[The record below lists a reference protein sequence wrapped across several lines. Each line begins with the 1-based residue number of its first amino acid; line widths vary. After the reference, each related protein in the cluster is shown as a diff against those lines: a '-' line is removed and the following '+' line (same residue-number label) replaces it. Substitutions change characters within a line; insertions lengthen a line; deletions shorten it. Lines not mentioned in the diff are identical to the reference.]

1 MYRLYYSKDKV
12 LGGLWGLLIGD
23 ATGVPYEFNPPNKL
37 PTFDEIDIIPPSK
50 FQKTYKDIPC
60 GTYSDD
66 GAQFLCVLES
76 FLQCKSFNI
85 KNLADKLLDWWTL
98 GHLAVDNNVF
108 DVGGQTTQS
117 LIKYRLG
124 TSPYES
130 GFTIKEGQGNGSLMR
145 VLGIPLL
152 HNGTDKDLVEDAQN
166 QSLITHGHINNQICC
181 ALYALII
188 RYILKGND
196 FDKAYEISVMKLKEI
211 YEHDQEYLDRL
222 INDILSEDEIEESGT
237 GYVID
242 CLKSSFKVIRESN
255 SYEEAIKKAIAFGND
270 TDTTAAV
277 TGGIAGVLYGF
288 KNIPKKWFEIL
299 RGKNEVYELINK
311 IDFK

>member
-1 MYRLYYSKDKV
+1 MYKLYYSKDKV

-23 ATGVPYEFNPPNKL
+23 ATGVSYEFNPPDKL
-37 PTFDEIDIIPPSK
+37 PPFEQIDIIPPNK
-50 FQKTYKDIPC
+50 FEKTYKDIPF

-76 FLQCKSFNI
+76 FLECKSLNI
-85 KNLADKLLDWWTL
+85 KNLADKLLDWWTW

-108 DVGGQTTQS
+108 DVGGQTMQS
-117 LIKYRLG
+117 LIKYSSG

-130 GFTIKEGQGNGSLMR
+130 GFTIKKGQGNGSLMR

-152 HNGTDKDLVEDAQN
+152 HDGTDEDLVEDAQT
-166 QSLITHGHINNQICC
+166 QSLITHGHVNNQICC
-181 ALYALII
+181 ALYSLII

-196 FDKAYEISVMKLKEI
+196 FDKAYEISVSKLKEI
-211 YEHDQEYLDRL
+211 YEHDKEYLDRL
-222 INDILSEDEIEESGT
+222 INDILPENAVQESGT

-255 SYEEAIKKAIAFGND
+255 SYEESIKKAIAFGND

-288 KNIPKKWFEIL
+288 ENIPKRWFEIL
-299 RGKNEVYELINK
+299 RGKNEVY
-311 IDFK
+311 